1 MIDGVANR
9 YEESSIEKYLL
20 NVADAVYI
28 IVSLCEIALRVS
40 DQKQFCNML
49 TIKTFEYGFSVLLV
63 NRWSNAGLCISGE
76 K

>member
-63 NRWSNAGLCISGE
+63 KRWSNAGLCISGE

>member
-63 NRWSNAGLCISGE
+63 NRWSNAGLWISGE

>member
-1 MIDGVANR
+1 MIDWVANR

-49 TIKTFEYGFSVLLV
+49 TIKTFECGFSVLLV